1 MSFRNDSLLR
11 LFFFRLLQSAYR
23 SVRTGLYQVQRILGR
38 FFGSKVIFVLA
49 ESISED
55 EKNEVATRM
64 RYYLPEFPKQKIRRV
79 RRWPLRALLSL
90 DPILLFGRP
99 SRHARSL
106 QVLLHNVF
114 SIDYRSDP
122 QDGWEWVRLVNLWYR
137 HRPPVHLARVAF
149 TRRVE
154 ELKKQKLDKSYIF
167 GTGPS
172 LEKAIDRDWSD
183 GYRIVSNTIVRD
195 PVLWKH
201 LDPHF
206 VVAAD
211 AIYHFG
217 HTSFAKTF
225 RRDLLA
231 RLSET
236 QTLFVYPDFFDPIV
250 RREFIRCSAQL
261 IPISRGHHDDIAVD
275 LTRCFNLPNLGNVLP
290 LLLLPLGCTLAKT
303 VCLWG
308 FDGRAPSDK
317 LFWSNSNKH
326 TYQELIPE
334 LQKAHPGFFRH
345 YVPKEDPTKYVREYH
360 GDVLDGRMSAAEK
373 AGYRFIM
380 LHPSWTPA
388 LNKRY
393 LDDRRSK
400 QIFNQRPPRGAADHG
415 SAPVQP

>member
-1 MSFRNDSLLR
+1 MSSRIDSLLR
-11 LFFFRLLQSAYR
+11 LFFLRPLQSAYR
-23 SVRTGLYQVQRILGR
+23 SVRTALYQVQRIIGGLLG
-38 FFGSKVIFVLA
+38 SNEIFVFGKNITQ
-49 ESISED
+49 EEMSEV
-55 EKNEVATRM
+55 VARM
-64 RYYLPEFPKQKIRRV
+64 QYYLPDFPRQKIRRV
-79 RRWPLRALLSL
+79 RRLPWRALLSS
-90 DPILLFGRP
+90 DPVLLFGNS
-99 SRHARSL
+99 SRFVRSL
-106 QVLLHNVF
+106 QKFLHNVF
-114 SIDYRSDP
+114 SIDYRSNP
-122 QDGWEWVRLVNLWYR
+122 QDGWEWVRLVNLWR
-137 HRPPVHLARVAF
+137 EHKPPVQRARVVFA
-149 TRRVE
+149 RRVE
-154 ELKKQKLDKSYIF
+154 VLKDQKLDKSYIF

-195 PVLWKH
+195 PVLWRH

-217 HTSFAKTF
+217 HTSFAKAF
-225 RRDLLA
+225 RRDLMA

-250 RREFIRCSAQL
+250 RREFTRCSAQL
-261 IPISRGHHDDIAVD
+261 IPISRGHHDDISVD
-275 LTRCFNLPNLGNVLP
+275 LTRRFNLPNLGNVLP

-345 YVPKEDPTKYVREYH
+345 YVPKEDPTKYVRKYH
-360 GDVLDGRMSAAEK
+360 GDALDGRMTAAEK
-373 AGYRFIM
+373 SGYRFIM
-380 LHPSWTPA
+380 LHPSWTAA

-393 LDDRRSK
+393 LGDGRSK
-400 QIFNQRPPRGAADHG
+400 QILDQIPRRGVADDD
-415 SAPVQP
+415 SVPVQT

>member
-1 MSFRNDSLLR
+1 MSSRIDSLLR
-11 LFFFRLLQSAYR
+11 LYCFRLLQSAYR
-23 SVRTGLYQVQRILGR
+23 AVRSALYQVQRILSR
-38 FFGSKVIFVLA
+38 FFGSNEIFVFG
-49 ESISED
+49 ESITEEEMS
-55 EKNEVATRM
+55 EVATRM
-64 RYYLPEFPKQKIRRV
+64 RYYLPEFPRQKIRRV
-79 RRWPLRALLSL
+79 RRLPWRALLSL
-90 DPILLFGRP
+90 DPILLFGKPSCNVRP
-99 SRHARSL
+99 L
-106 QVLLHNVF
+106 QGFLHNVF

-122 QDGWEWVRLVNLWYR
+122 QDGWEWVRLVNLFHR
-137 HRPPVHLARVAF
+137 HSPPLRRARVVFA
-149 TRRVE
+149 RRVE
-154 ELKKQKLDKSYIF
+154 ALKGQKLDKSFIF

-172 LEKAIDRDWSD
+172 LEKAMDRDWSD

-217 HTSFAKTF
+217 HTSFAKAF

-236 QTLFVYPDFFDPIV
+236 HTLFVYPDFFDAIV
-250 RREFIRCSAQL
+250 RREFSCCSAQL

-275 LTRCFNLPNLGNVLP
+275 LTRCFKLPSLGNVLP

-326 TYQELIPE
+326 TYQELLPE
-334 LQKAHPGFFRH
+334 LQEAHPGFFQH

-393 LDDRRSK
+393 LGDGRSK
-400 QIFNQRPPRGAADHG
+400 QIFDQRTSKGAGEDG
-415 SAPVQP
+415 SVPVQP